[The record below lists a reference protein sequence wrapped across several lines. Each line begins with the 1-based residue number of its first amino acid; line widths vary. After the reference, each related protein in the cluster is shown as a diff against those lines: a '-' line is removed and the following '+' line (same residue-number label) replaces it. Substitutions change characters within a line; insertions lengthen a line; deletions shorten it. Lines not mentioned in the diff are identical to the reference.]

1 LIKRGELK
9 VITLDEDVLDLQLLF
24 QGVIEYTLGAE
35 KKTVIFDSGRQRREM
50 ARIAPLPSAL
60 RILSF

>member
-9 VITLDEDVLDLQLLF
+9 VITLDEDVLDLQPLV

-35 KKTVIFDSGRQRREM
+35 KKTVIFDSGRQRRKM
-50 ARIAPLPSAL
+50 ARIAALPSAL